1 MSPRLSQAL
10 TIVTIFVLVGPV
22 VGALVFGVLVTVF
35 AFADAP
41 EIGIAFVYLA
51 IAFFPLAYLVGGA
64 QALFAGIVTASVA
77 GRRGSAPLSVPL
89 GAALA
94 AGALV
99 ASRSHERW
107 DATAI
112 LLAVHLLSAWVCWL
126 LLRRALGWAAPAP
139 ISGS

>member
-1 MSPRLSQAL
+1 MSPRLSQAM

-51 IAFFPLAYLVGGA
+51 IAFFPLAYLAGGA

-77 GRRGSAPLSVPL
+77 WRRGSAPLWVPL

-99 ASRSHERW
+99 ASRGHEHW
-107 DATAI
+107 DVTAI